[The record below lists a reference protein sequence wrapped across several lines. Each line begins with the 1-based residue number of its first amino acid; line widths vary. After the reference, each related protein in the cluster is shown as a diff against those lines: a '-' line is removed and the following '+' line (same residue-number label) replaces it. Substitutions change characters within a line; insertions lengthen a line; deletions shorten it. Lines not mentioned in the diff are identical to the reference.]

1 VLSPDHYYVSVADI
15 DLDELQRRGID
26 TLLVDLDNTLLPRNS
41 EEVTQFARDW
51 ANVTAEKGFKVCIV
65 SNNWHERVAAV
76 ASTLGFA
83 LVAKAL
89 KPLPFAFWI
98 ALRRV
103 GSTRSKSAVV
113 GDQMFTDIAGGKLL
127 GLTTVLVT
135 PLSASDL
142 PHTLVLRKLERVMLA
157 GRQPVS

>member
-1 VLSPDHYYVSVADI
+1 VLAPDYYHVSVADI
-15 DLDELQRRGID
+15 DLDQLRNRGID

-41 EEVTQFARDW
+41 GEVTEFAREW
-51 ANVTAEKGFKVCIV
+51 ARLTAEKGFKVCIV
-65 SNNWHERVAAV
+65 SNNWHQRVSSV
-76 ASTLGFA
+76 ASALGFE

-89 KPLPFAFWI
+89 KPLPFAFLV
-98 ALRRV
+98 ALKRV
-103 GSTRSKSAVV
+103 GSSRAKSAVV

-142 PHTLVLRKLERVMLA
+142 PHTLVLRKLERVLLA